1 MKQDLN
7 SHGSRCG
14 NHETM
19 MRGTFANVRIK
30 NLVIPPSPDVS
41 RYDGGETLYQPTG
54 QRLWIYDAAMKNAAA
69 GVPTII
75 LAGEEYSTGSA
86 RDWAAKGTQL
96 LGVKAVVARSF
107 ERIHR
112 SNLVGM
118 GVLPLQFKNTDSV
131 QSLGITG
138 EETFDIS
145 GIENGITPQQD
156 VTLTIHRKDGTSVQV
171 NMLLRIDTATEV
183 DYYLHGGILPY
194 VLRELLA
201 A

>member
-1 MKQDLN
+1 M
-7 SHGSRCG
+7 
-14 NHETM
+14 
-19 MRGTFANVRIK
+19 
-30 NLVIPPSPDVS
+30 
-41 RYDGGETLYQPTG
+41 
-54 QRLWIYDAAMKNAAA
+54 
-69 GVPTII
+69 
-75 LAGEEYSTGSA
+75 
-86 RDWAAKGTQL
+86 

-118 GVLPLQFKNTDSV
+118 GVLPLQFKNADSY

-145 GIENGITPQQD
+145 GIEQGITPQQD
-156 VTLTIHRKDGTSVQV
+156 VTLTIHRKDGTTTQV
-171 NMLLRIDTATEV
+171 TTLLRIDTATEV